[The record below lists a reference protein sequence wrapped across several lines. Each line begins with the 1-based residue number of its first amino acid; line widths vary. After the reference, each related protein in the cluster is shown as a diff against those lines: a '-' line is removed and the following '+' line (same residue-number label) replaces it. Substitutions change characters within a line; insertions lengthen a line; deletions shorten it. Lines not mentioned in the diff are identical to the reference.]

1 MARFADILTA
11 KVKVAPEDLE
21 AITAI
26 TAKYP
31 DLDSHI
37 ADAQEVQVIQSQLTD
52 TKTKLAKWNDPK
64 DGWLATAWDA
74 EHQMTKAQWAAEQR
88 AAQAEA
94 KVAEMA
100 ATGGFSGDGTMT
112 FEEIDA
118 HLKTQGYV
126 KAGDVAKADD
136 LKAIGTKLD
145 TQGANYEYLYTRTAH
160 LPMRAAKEF
169 GDVDGKFLPGVFQVM
184 LADPTGEL
192 LKDPDK
198 AYDQYVAP
206 MRLEAERKK
215 LDIERAA
222 LATERTELETKK
234 THVPS
239 PTDDQGGGNVAPYQ
253 MREDHPG
260 ENPIDKMN
268 GDAKFGSGQLSR
280 NLAAAYKA
288 GDLKTT
294 VQ

>member
-37 ADAQEVQVIQSQLTD
+37 ADAQEVQLVSG
-52 TKTKLAKWNDPK
+52 KLADTENRLKAWTDPK
-64 DGWLATAWDA
+64 DGWLAKAWDP

-100 ATGGFSGDGTMT
+100 ATGGFSGEGTMT
-112 FEEIDA
+112 FDEIDA

-136 LKAIGTKLD
+136 LKAFGTKLD

-206 MRLEAERKK
+206 MRLENERKK
-215 LDIERAA
+215 LEADRAA
-222 LATERTELETKK
+222 LATERTEMEAKRNQ
-234 THVPS
+234 VPS
-239 PTDDQGGGNVAPYQ
+239 PTDTEGAGSVAPYQ

-260 ENPIDKMN
+260 DNAIDKMN
-268 GDAKFGSGQLSR
+268 GEAKFGSGQLSR